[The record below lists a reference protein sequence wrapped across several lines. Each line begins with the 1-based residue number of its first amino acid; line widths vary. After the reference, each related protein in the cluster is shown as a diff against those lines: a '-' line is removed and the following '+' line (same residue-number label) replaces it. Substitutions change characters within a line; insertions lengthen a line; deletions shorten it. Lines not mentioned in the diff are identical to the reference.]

1 MNFNANEKKMNL
13 GATLQNFNTSSMN
26 SQATTKEVKLPVYNL
41 IHPGLFFRPM
51 TNAQRGQVCQ
61 DFQSVNVASEMLET
75 VLDKVGY
82 HIWVSYLD
90 EYRNDY
96 IVARQFNQH
105 SMIVNMSDI
114 RSDQMRT
121 VIDRDEA
128 DEPVSL
134 NFNDDV

>member
-1 MNFNANEKKMNL
+1 M
-13 GATLQNFNTSSMN
+13 Q
-26 SQATTKEVKLPVYNL
+26 SQATTKEVKPVYNL

-51 TNAQRGQVCQ
+51 TNAQRGQAYQ
-61 DFQSVNVASEMLET
+61 DLHSVNVASEMLET

-82 HIWVSYLD
+82 HIWVNFVD
-90 EYRNDY
+90 AYRNEY

-114 RSDQMRT
+114 RSDQTHT
-121 VIDRDEA
+121 VIESGEA

-134 NFNDDV
+134 NFNDDG